1 MLVGQI
7 IWGWP
12 HCVQDTA
19 LTQVTIDR
27 RLTLIAFEAM
37 NHWQADGGFGLHVFH
52 KNNELAGYCSVLHAM
67 QLAGIT
73 GSYGRRLRA
82 ALCARVRRHSPRCG
96 HRPERP
102 RR

>member
-19 LTQVTIDR
+19 LTQIAINR

-37 NHWQADGGFGLHVFH
+37 HHWRADGGFAVHVFH

-67 QLAGIT
+67 NWRA
-73 GSYGRRLRA
+73 SRA
-82 ALCARVRRHSPRCG
+82 AMAAGCAPR
-96 HRPERP
+96 
-102 RR
+102 